1 MENSVKNDQRRFYIL
16 SVDLIQAIFL
26 FWFVSGHTCLW
37 WDHTI
42 ETRYPDVSLV
52 PFLFITFALIV
63 PPGFLF
69 LYSFNTV
76 NSLLRK
82 ISIEERKESRSRLL
96 KRGLIFFLIAEFA
109 EFSTALITSPN
120 YLLNSLLTWE
130 LFHQFAF
137 STFFLLLLFEI
148 AWSIER
154 QKNWSYQKI
163 CIAEF
168 IACFSVIL
176 LIYLVFHDYT
186 QTNKIEGLFVNL
198 ELKSIIERA
207 VFESGQAPIIPF
219 LLFSLQGG
227 LIALFL
233 DLPNEQ
239 RRNINIKA
247 NFVVLSGIIFF
258 ILGIISLSI
267 EKYVSPVMY
276 YPASSPVVFISLG
289 VIPLGVILLVYLL
302 DINLLYSQRSIHKLL
317 APFVLVSR
325 ITLTVYIV
333 HNLAYII
340 PPNSPIIQFLIT
352 DIHVALGVGVIYS
365 IFFIFVAYIWQK
377 WSFRYSIEW
386 VIWKLQNSK

>member
-1 MENSVKNDQRRFYIL
+1 MENVVKKGQQRFYVL

-42 ETRYPDVSLV
+42 ETRYPDVPLV
-52 PFLFITFALIV
+52 VFLFITFALIV

-82 ISIEERKESRSRLL
+82 KSIEERKESRSRLL
-96 KRGLIFFLIAEFA
+96 RRGLIFFFIAELA
-109 EFSTALITSPN
+109 EVSTALITSPN
-120 YLLNSLLTWE
+120 YLLNSFFTWE

-137 STFFLLLLFEI
+137 STLFILLLFEI
-148 AWSIER
+148 AWLIER
-154 QKNWSYQKI
+154 YNNWSYQKI

-168 IACFSVIL
+168 IVCFSIIL
-176 LIYLVFHDYT
+176 AIYLVFHDYT
-186 QTNKIEGLFVNL
+186 QTKKIEGLFVNL
-198 ELKSIIERA
+198 ELKSILERA
-207 VFESGQAPIIPF
+207 LFESGQAPIIPF

-227 LIALFL
+227 FLALFL

-239 RRNINIKA
+239 RRTTNIKA
-247 NFVVLSGIIFF
+247 KFVIISGIVLF
-258 ILGIISLSI
+258 IIGILSLSI

-289 VIPLGVILLVYLL
+289 VIPLGVILLIYLL
-302 DINLLYSQRSIHKLL
+302 DINSLYSRRSIHKLL
-317 APFVLVSR
+317 APFVLVSK

-340 PPNSPIIQFLIT
+340 PPDTKIVQFLIT
-352 DIHVALGVGVIYS
+352 DIHIALGVGVIYS
-365 IFFIFVAYIWQK
+365 IFFIFIAYLWQK